1 VGDIIATSWAWGAG
15 RARGAFTSSISTSV
29 DGWGGV
35 LGVFLVDG
43 AIVRC
48 KREYEKKG
56 KNGF

>member
-29 DGWGGV
+29 DGWGGF

-48 KREYEKKG
+48 KREYEKEVEK
-56 KNGF
+56 